1 MLTEKG
7 AFRKGT
13 CIGDDLY
20 SDDGIPYGGFYTQ
33 DEIREV
39 VSYAAERGGEVESLG
54 IDRIRVVL
62 ADNYHADLLELVA
75 SDVAVKAEADSIDD
89 VKKLMCYY
97 RDFYRFLKNFVL
109 FTDFYSCA
117 PGVRANEPYQ
127 IFLTFFGF

>member
-33 DEIREV
+33 DEICEV
-39 VSYAAERGGEVESLG
+39 VSYAAERGCEVESLG
-54 IDRIRVVL
+54 IDRIRVLL

-75 SDVAVKAEADSIDD
+75 GDVAVKA
-89 VKKLMCYY
+89 
-97 RDFYRFLKNFVL
+97 
-109 FTDFYSCA
+109 
-117 PGVRANEPYQ
+117 
-127 IFLTFFGF
+127 